1 MSLIIDEVL
10 KEDNFLHLDV
20 VLHRQL
26 RVIIKDFTLLN
37 EEETKFVNNENT
49 HIDFL
54 IYSKINKQIVLAIEV
69 DGYKYHE
76 DSPIQKKRDKL
87 KDEILEKY
95 NIPIIRFATNASQ
108 ESKKLKECLKKLV

>member
-1 MSLIIDEVL
+1 M
-10 KEDNFLHLDV
+10 
-20 VLHRQL
+20 
-26 RVIIKDFTLLN
+26 
-37 EEETKFVNNENT
+37 
-49 HIDFL
+49 

-76 DSPIQKKRDKL
+76 DSQIQKKRDKL